1 MVFCGVLWCCAVLC
15 FVVFCGAVRCCVV
28 FCGAVRCCVVFC
40 GAVRC
45 CMVLC
50 GVLWYCAVLC
60 CVLWCFVVLCGAVRC
75 CVVFCGAVPCCVVF
89 CGAVRCCVV
98 FCGAVR
104 CCVVFCYV
112 ICCCAVLHGV
122 VPPAYNLLSSSQH
135 HVSIYKQC
143 AAILYF
149 SLHTTS
155 RYIGALSSLVLC
167 GLQQACNCLSAS
179 DQGLMYFSYTPSY
192 AVQLILRRVAA
203 LLGVFLGGVKIF
215 MGCIFSPL

>member
-60 CVLWCFVVLCGAVRC
+60 CVLWCFVVL
-75 CVVFCGAVPCCVVF
+75 
-89 CGAVRCCVV
+89 
-98 FCGAVR
+98 CGAVR